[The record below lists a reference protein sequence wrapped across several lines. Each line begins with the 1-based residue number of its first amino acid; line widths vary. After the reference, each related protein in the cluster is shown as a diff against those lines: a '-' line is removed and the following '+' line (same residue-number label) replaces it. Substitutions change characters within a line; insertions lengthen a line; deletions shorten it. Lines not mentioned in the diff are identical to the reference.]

1 MQDYPRYRS
10 RYRASDRLD
19 PDAPASASSTIC
31 APARPKPGCSSPP
44 AWFSAPSSADENRL
58 HADYPRKTEGI
69 QTTMGIFSRLT
80 DIINSN
86 LNSILDRA
94 EDPEKLIRLVIQ
106 EMEDTLVEV
115 RSSTVR
121 TIAERKEIE
130 RKLSQLGREM
140 EEWQR
145 KAELALSR
153 DRDDLAK
160 GALVAKSKIAEQIDV
175 LQHQLVH
182 IEEALAKSSEDIGRL
197 QEKLTDAKKREK
209 AIVLRHKSAASRLKV
224 NTQIHDDRINDA
236 FARFEQVE
244 RNLDELE
251 GRAESLDIGRRKTLA
266 EEFSDFEAS
275 TKVEQELA
283 DLKARMHNSKPMAG

>member
-1 MQDYPRYRS
+1 
-10 RYRASDRLD
+10 
-19 PDAPASASSTIC
+19 
-31 APARPKPGCSSPP
+31 
-44 AWFSAPSSADENRL
+44 
-58 HADYPRKTEGI
+58 
-69 QTTMGIFSRLT
+69 MGIFSRLT

-130 RKLSQLGREM
+130 RKLNQLNRDL

-153 DRDDLAK
+153 DREDLAK

-175 LQHQLVH
+175 LGHQLVH
-182 IEEALAKSSEDIGRL
+182 IEEALAKSSEDISRL

>member
-1 MQDYPRYRS
+1 
-10 RYRASDRLD
+10 
-19 PDAPASASSTIC
+19 
-31 APARPKPGCSSPP
+31 
-44 AWFSAPSSADENRL
+44 
-58 HADYPRKTEGI
+58 
-69 QTTMGIFSRLT
+69 MGIFSRLT

-130 RKLSQLGREM
+130 RKLNQLNRDL

-175 LQHQLVH
+175 LEHQLVH
-182 IEEALAKSSEDIGRL
+182 IEEALAKSSEDISRL

-251 GRAESLDIGRRKTLA
+251 GRAESMDIGRKRTLA

>member
-1 MQDYPRYRS
+1 
-10 RYRASDRLD
+10 
-19 PDAPASASSTIC
+19 
-31 APARPKPGCSSPP
+31 
-44 AWFSAPSSADENRL
+44 
-58 HADYPRKTEGI
+58 
-69 QTTMGIFSRLT
+69 MGIFSRLT

-140 EEWQR
+140 DEWQR

-160 GALVAKSKIAEQIDV
+160 GALVAKSKIAEQIDA
-175 LQHQLVH
+175 LQHQLTH
-182 IEEALAKSSEDIGRL
+182 IEEALHKSSEDIGRL

-209 AIVLRHKSAASRLKV
+209 TIVLRHKSAANRLKV

-251 GRAESLDIGRRKTLA
+251 GRAESLDIGRKKTLA

-283 DLKARMHNSKPMAG
+283 DLKARMHNSKPMAS

>member
-1 MQDYPRYRS
+1 
-10 RYRASDRLD
+10 
-19 PDAPASASSTIC
+19 
-31 APARPKPGCSSPP
+31 
-44 AWFSAPSSADENRL
+44 
-58 HADYPRKTEGI
+58 
-69 QTTMGIFSRLT
+69 MGIFSRLT

-130 RKLSQLGREM
+130 RKLNQLNRDL

-160 GALVAKSKIAEQIDV
+160 GALVAKSKIAEQIDA
-175 LQHQLVH
+175 LQHQLTH

-251 GRAESLDIGRRKTLA
+251 GRAESMDIGRKKTLA

-283 DLKARMHNSKPMAG
+283 DLKARMHNSKPMAS

>member
-1 MQDYPRYRS
+1 
-10 RYRASDRLD
+10 
-19 PDAPASASSTIC
+19 
-31 APARPKPGCSSPP
+31 
-44 AWFSAPSSADENRL
+44 
-58 HADYPRKTEGI
+58 
-69 QTTMGIFSRLT
+69 MGIFSRLT

-130 RKLSQLGREM
+130 RKLSQLGCEM

-160 GALVAKSKIAEQIDV
+160 GALVAKSKIAEQVDALK
-175 LQHQLVH
+175 LQLTH

-209 AIVLRHKSAASRLKV
+209 AIVLRQKSAASRLKV
-224 NTQIHDDRINDA
+224 TTQIHDDRINDA

-266 EEFSDFEAS
+266 EEFSDLEAS

-283 DLKARMHNSKPMAG
+283 DLKARLHNSKPMAG

>member
-1 MQDYPRYRS
+1 
-10 RYRASDRLD
+10 
-19 PDAPASASSTIC
+19 
-31 APARPKPGCSSPP
+31 
-44 AWFSAPSSADENRL
+44 
-58 HADYPRKTEGI
+58 
-69 QTTMGIFSRLT
+69 MGIFSRLT
-80 DIINSN
+80 DIVNSN

-140 EEWQR
+140 DEWQR

-160 GALVAKSKIAEQIDV
+160 GALVAKSKIAEQIDA
-175 LQHQLVH
+175 LQHQLTH

-209 AIVLRHKSAASRLKV
+209 AIVLRQKSAANRLKV
-224 NTQIHDDRINDA
+224 NTRIHDDRINDA

-244 RNLDELE
+244 RSLDELE
-251 GRAESLDIGRRKTLA
+251 GQAESLDLGRRKTLA
-266 EEFSDFEAS
+266 EEFSDLEAS

-283 DLKARMHNSKPMAG
+283 DLKKRLHNSKPVAG

>member
-1 MQDYPRYRS
+1 
-10 RYRASDRLD
+10 
-19 PDAPASASSTIC
+19 
-31 APARPKPGCSSPP
+31 
-44 AWFSAPSSADENRL
+44 
-58 HADYPRKTEGI
+58 
-69 QTTMGIFSRLT
+69 MGIFSRLT
-80 DIINSN
+80 DIVNSN

-130 RKLSQLGREM
+130 RKLGQLGREM
-140 EEWQR
+140 DEWQR

-160 GALVAKSKIAEQIDV
+160 GALVAKSKIAEQIDA
-175 LQHQLVH
+175 LQHQLTH

>member
-1 MQDYPRYRS
+1 
-10 RYRASDRLD
+10 
-19 PDAPASASSTIC
+19 
-31 APARPKPGCSSPP
+31 
-44 AWFSAPSSADENRL
+44 
-58 HADYPRKTEGI
+58 
-69 QTTMGIFSRLT
+69 MGIFSRLT

-130 RKLSQLGREM
+130 RKLNQLNRDQD
-140 EEWQR
+140 EWQR

-153 DRDDLAK
+153 DREDLAK
-160 GALVAKSKIAEQIDV
+160 GALVAKSKIIEQINV
-175 LQHQLVH
+175 LEHQLVH
-182 IEEALAKSSEDIGRL
+182 IEEALAKSSEDISRL

-209 AIVLRHKSAASRLKV
+209 AIVLRHKSATNRLKV
-224 NTQIHDDRINDA
+224 NSQIHDDRINDA

-251 GRAESLDIGRRKTLA
+251 GRAESLDIGRKKTLA

-283 DLKARMHNSKPMAG
+283 DLKARLHNSKPMAG

>member
-1 MQDYPRYRS
+1 
-10 RYRASDRLD
+10 
-19 PDAPASASSTIC
+19 
-31 APARPKPGCSSPP
+31 
-44 AWFSAPSSADENRL
+44 
-58 HADYPRKTEGI
+58 
-69 QTTMGIFSRLT
+69 MGIFSRLT

-121 TIAERKEIE
+121 TIAERKEAE
-130 RKLSQLGREM
+130 RKLGQLGREM
-140 EEWQR
+140 GEWQR

-153 DRDDLAK
+153 DREDLAK
-160 GALVAKSKIAEQIDV
+160 GALVAKSKIAEQIEA
-175 LQHQLVH
+175 LQHQLAH

-209 AIVLRHKSAASRLKV
+209 AIVLRQKSAASRLKV
-224 NTQIHDDRINDA
+224 TTQIHDDRINDA

-266 EEFSDFEAS
+266 EEFSDLEAS

-283 DLKARMHNSKPMAG
+283 DLKARLHNSKPIAG

>member
-1 MQDYPRYRS
+1 
-10 RYRASDRLD
+10 
-19 PDAPASASSTIC
+19 
-31 APARPKPGCSSPP
+31 
-44 AWFSAPSSADENRL
+44 
-58 HADYPRKTEGI
+58 
-69 QTTMGIFSRLT
+69 MGIFSRLT

-130 RKLSQLGREM
+130 RKLNQLNRDL

-153 DRDDLAK
+153 DREDLAK

-175 LQHQLVH
+175 LEHQLVH
-182 IEEALAKSSEDIGRL
+182 IEEALAKSSEDISRL

-251 GRAESLDIGRRKTLA
+251 GRAESMDIGRRKTLA

>member
-1 MQDYPRYRS
+1 
-10 RYRASDRLD
+10 
-19 PDAPASASSTIC
+19 
-31 APARPKPGCSSPP
+31 
-44 AWFSAPSSADENRL
+44 
-58 HADYPRKTEGI
+58 
-69 QTTMGIFSRLT
+69 MGIFSRLT
-80 DIINSN
+80 DIVNSN

-140 EEWQR
+140 DEWQR

-160 GALVAKSKIAEQIDV
+160 GALVAKSKIAEQIDA
-175 LQHQLVH
+175 LQHQLTH
-182 IEEALAKSSEDIGRL
+182 IEEALAKSSEDISRL

-251 GRAESLDIGRRKTLA
+251 GRAESMDIGRRKTLA

>member
-1 MQDYPRYRS
+1 
-10 RYRASDRLD
+10 
-19 PDAPASASSTIC
+19 
-31 APARPKPGCSSPP
+31 
-44 AWFSAPSSADENRL
+44 
-58 HADYPRKTEGI
+58 
-69 QTTMGIFSRLT
+69 MGIFSRLT
-80 DIINSN
+80 DIVNSN

-130 RKLSQLGREM
+130 RKLNQLNRDL

-175 LQHQLVH
+175 LEHQLVH
-182 IEEALAKSSEDIGRL
+182 IEEALAKSSEDISRL

-251 GRAESLDIGRRKTLA
+251 GRAESLDIGRKKTLA

>member
-1 MQDYPRYRS
+1 
-10 RYRASDRLD
+10 
-19 PDAPASASSTIC
+19 
-31 APARPKPGCSSPP
+31 
-44 AWFSAPSSADENRL
+44 
-58 HADYPRKTEGI
+58 
-69 QTTMGIFSRLT
+69 MGIFSRLT
-80 DIINSN
+80 DIVNSN

-130 RKLSQLGREM
+130 RKLNQLGREM

-175 LQHQLVH
+175 LEHQLVH
-182 IEEALAKSSEDIGRL
+182 IEEALAKSSEDISRL

-251 GRAESLDIGRRKTLA
+251 GRAESMDIGRKRTLA

-283 DLKARMHNSKPMAG
+283 DLKARMHNSKPLAG

>member
-1 MQDYPRYRS
+1 
-10 RYRASDRLD
+10 
-19 PDAPASASSTIC
+19 
-31 APARPKPGCSSPP
+31 
-44 AWFSAPSSADENRL
+44 
-58 HADYPRKTEGI
+58 
-69 QTTMGIFSRLT
+69 MGIFSRLT
-80 DIINSN
+80 DIVNSN

-130 RKLSQLGREM
+130 RKLNQLNRDL

-175 LQHQLVH
+175 LEHQLVH
-182 IEEALAKSSEDIGRL
+182 IEEALAKSSEDISRL

-251 GRAESLDIGRRKTLA
+251 GRAESMDIGRKRTLA

>member
-1 MQDYPRYRS
+1 
-10 RYRASDRLD
+10 
-19 PDAPASASSTIC
+19 
-31 APARPKPGCSSPP
+31 
-44 AWFSAPSSADENRL
+44 
-58 HADYPRKTEGI
+58 
-69 QTTMGIFSRLT
+69 MGIFSRLT

-140 EEWQR
+140 DEWQR

-175 LQHQLVH
+175 LQHQLTH
-182 IEEALAKSSEDIGRL
+182 IEEALAKSSEDISRL

>member
-1 MQDYPRYRS
+1 
-10 RYRASDRLD
+10 
-19 PDAPASASSTIC
+19 
-31 APARPKPGCSSPP
+31 
-44 AWFSAPSSADENRL
+44 
-58 HADYPRKTEGI
+58 
-69 QTTMGIFSRLT
+69 MGIFSRLT
-80 DIINSN
+80 DIVNSN

-130 RKLSQLGREM
+130 RKLNQLGREM

-160 GALVAKSKIAEQIDV
+160 GALVAKSKIAEQIDA
-175 LQHQLVH
+175 LQHQLTH

>member
-1 MQDYPRYRS
+1 
-10 RYRASDRLD
+10 
-19 PDAPASASSTIC
+19 
-31 APARPKPGCSSPP
+31 
-44 AWFSAPSSADENRL
+44 
-58 HADYPRKTEGI
+58 
-69 QTTMGIFSRLT
+69 MGIFSRLT
-80 DIINSN
+80 DIVNSN

-140 EEWQR
+140 DEWQR

-175 LQHQLVH
+175 LQHQLTH
-182 IEEALAKSSEDIGRL
+182 IEEALTKSSEDITRL

-283 DLKARMHNSKPMAG
+283 DLKARLHNSKPMAG

>member
-1 MQDYPRYRS
+1 
-10 RYRASDRLD
+10 
-19 PDAPASASSTIC
+19 
-31 APARPKPGCSSPP
+31 
-44 AWFSAPSSADENRL
+44 
-58 HADYPRKTEGI
+58 
-69 QTTMGIFSRLT
+69 MGIFSRLT

-140 EEWQR
+140 DEWQR

-160 GALVAKSKIAEQIDV
+160 GALVAKSKIAEQIDA
-175 LQHQLVH
+175 LQHQLTH

>member
-1 MQDYPRYRS
+1 
-10 RYRASDRLD
+10 
-19 PDAPASASSTIC
+19 
-31 APARPKPGCSSPP
+31 
-44 AWFSAPSSADENRL
+44 
-58 HADYPRKTEGI
+58 
-69 QTTMGIFSRLT
+69 MGIFSRLT

-140 EEWQR
+140 DEWQR

-175 LQHQLVH
+175 LQHQLAH
-182 IEEALAKSSEDIGRL
+182 IEEALHKSSEDIGRL

-209 AIVLRHKSAASRLKV
+209 AIVLRHKSAATRLKV
-224 NTQIHDDRINDA
+224 NTQLHDDRINDA

-251 GRAESLDIGRRKTLA
+251 GRAESLDIGRKKTLA

-283 DLKARMHNSKPMAG
+283 DLKARMHNSKPMAS

>member
-1 MQDYPRYRS
+1 
-10 RYRASDRLD
+10 
-19 PDAPASASSTIC
+19 
-31 APARPKPGCSSPP
+31 
-44 AWFSAPSSADENRL
+44 
-58 HADYPRKTEGI
+58 
-69 QTTMGIFSRLT
+69 MGIFSRLT

-121 TIAERKEIE
+121 TIAERKEAE
-130 RKLSQLGREM
+130 RKLGQLGREM
-140 EEWQR
+140 DEWQR

-153 DRDDLAK
+153 DREDLAK
-160 GALVAKSKIAEQIDV
+160 GALVAKSKIAEQIEA
-175 LQHQLVH
+175 LQHQLAH

-209 AIVLRHKSAASRLKV
+209 AIVLRQKSAASRLKV
-224 NTQIHDDRINDA
+224 TTQIHDDRINDA

-266 EEFSDFEAS
+266 EEFSDLEAS
-275 TKVEQELA
+275 TKVEQELS
-283 DLKARMHNSKPMAG
+283 DLKARLHNSKPMAG